1 MFFRCSSE
9 NRLTASRLAKIVPLA
24 CSLVLFGNSAGLAQT
39 GGGVRPERVVEECRT
54 VAMEN
59 PARAISVAQLLIRQ
73 DRLAAA
79 IMIGAL
85 DCLGHAQAVAGDSA
99 GAIDAENRALSLLEK
114 TAMPDAERANVLSNA
129 GGVFQMAGDAK
140 QAGKLLA
147 QSLRLATSKDL
158 PDQRIAALIAIADL
172 YADAL
177 ADPLAADPYFRQAL
191 DLSRSI
197 GRDQLYIYAYFN
209 YGNNLVKLERY
220 DEALQVLD
228 HVVSLAGNQESYARA
243 RFRAEVTEAQIF
255 LTEKNLLKARE
266 LLDHAM
272 AGQQRLGDKQ
282 GEAESLLTRASLRRA
297 EGEDQAAINDA
308 ERARN
313 IGKDIDSSAIQIDAM
328 RLIAEVYSA
337 QGDAATALALSR
349 DASALEAVSPKPG
362 SPRSAVNLD
371 AQLKDQAIQYQNQY
385 LQEQME
391 IQALSIRRAGILRN
405 ALISVLVAVVCL
417 AGAFF
422 FYQRKISRRFE
433 RLSTTDPLSGLLN
446 RREAVKQLGERHQTF
461 DLATGKRTG
470 VFLVDADFFKS
481 VNDQHGHDAGD
492 RVLVELSSRLRA
504 VCRPDDLA
512 ARWGGEEFLIAAWNV
527 TPAEAAALAERLR
540 ATMESRPIRLP
551 GGVDI
556 TVTVSVGF
564 AMYPFFPSAQDESWR
579 DAFYLADRALY
590 SVKDAGRNAWAGVW
604 GTLKEPAVSV
614 RAIHDDPAEAMRS
627 GWIET
632 SASHPG
638 VWRTVLEHAS

>member
-1 MFFRCSSE
+1 M
-9 NRLTASRLAKIVPLA
+9 
-24 CSLVLFGNSAGLAQT
+24 Q
-39 GGGVRPERVVEECRT
+39 ECRA
-54 VAMEN
+54 VAMED
-59 PARAISVAQLLIRQ
+59 PAKAVSMAQALIHA
-73 DRLAAA
+73 DHLGAVT
-79 IMIGAL
+79 MIGAL
-85 DCLGHAQAVAGDSA
+85 DCLGHAQAIAGDSA
-99 GAIDAENRALSLLEK
+99 GAIDAETRALNLLEK
-114 TAMPDAERANVLSNA
+114 TVMPDAERANVLSNA

-172 YADAL
+172 YADGL
-177 ADPLAADPYFRQAL
+177 EDPLAANPYFRQAL
-191 DLSRSI
+191 DLSKSM
-197 GRDQLYIYAYFN
+197 GRDQVYIYAYFN
-209 YGNNLVKLERY
+209 FGNNLVKLERY
-220 DEALQVLD
+220 DEALQILD
-228 HVVSLAGNQESYARA
+228 HVVSLAGSQENYARA
-243 RFRAEVTEAQIF
+243 RFRAEATEAQIF
-255 LTEKNLLKARE
+255 VAQKNLSKARE
-266 LLDHAM
+266 LLDHAI

-282 GEAESLLTRASLRRA
+282 SEAQSLLTRSSLRRA
-297 EGEDQAAINDA
+297 EGEEQAAVNDA
-308 ERARN
+308 ERAMN
-313 IGKDIDSSAIQIDAM
+313 MGKDIDSPAIQIDAM
-328 RLIAEVYSA
+328 RLQAAIYAS
-337 QGDAATALALSR
+337 QGDAGTALALSR
-349 DASALEAVSPKPG
+349 DAKALEAKVQKPG
-362 SPRSAVNLD
+362 LTRSPSDLD

-385 LQEQME
+385 LQEQMG
-391 IQALSIRRAGILRN
+391 IQALSIRRAAMLRN

-422 FYQRKISRRFE
+422 FYQRRISRRFE

-446 RREAVKQLGERHQTF
+446 RREAVRQLGERHQTF

-481 VNDQHGHDAGD
+481 VNDRYGHDAGD

-527 TPAEAAALAERLR
+527 TPVEATALAERLR

-551 GGVDI
+551 GGVDL

-604 GTLKEPAVSV
+604 GTHKEPAVSV